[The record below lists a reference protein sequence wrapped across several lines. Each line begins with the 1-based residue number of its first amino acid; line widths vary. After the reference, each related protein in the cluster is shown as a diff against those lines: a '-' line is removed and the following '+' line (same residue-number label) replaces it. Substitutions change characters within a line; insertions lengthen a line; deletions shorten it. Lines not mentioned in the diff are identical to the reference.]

1 MISVLISGTFNV
13 LHPGHLRLLR
23 FARTCGGHL
32 TVAVESDRI
41 AGAGA
46 FVPETL
52 RLEGV
57 LSITWVDKAFICDQS
72 ITEAISIIQPSI
84 VVKGKEFESRENP
97 ELAALM
103 KYGGRL
109 IFSSGEAIF
118 SSLHLLRDEVL
129 SSAAT
134 SIRLPKEYMARHS
147 ISIERL
153 RELIGGSQ
161 GLRVCILG
169 DLIVDE
175 YITCEPLGMSR
186 EEPTIVVSPLHTDR
200 FIGGAGIVAAHA
212 AGLGA
217 TAHLFTVTGNDE
229 LHTFATEVLSRA
241 GVNLHLLPDDSRPT
255 SLKQR
260 FRTSGRSLLRV
271 NHLRQ
276 HPISQT
282 LQAKLLGEIELLI
295 PTVDLIVFADFN
307 YGCLPQALV
316 ERIIS
321 LAKNARLLVAADSQ
335 SSSQMG
341 DVSRFRGVSLLTPT
355 EREARISTHNHD
367 DGLVVL
373 AEKLRHQSLAENIL
387 IKLGEDGI
395 LVHPGEKETNFG
407 LDDRIGALN
416 SAPKDVAGAGD
427 SLLIASAMTLARGG
441 NIWEAACIGSLA
453 AAIQV
458 GRLGNIPIRTEEL
471 LHELPKV

>member
-1 MISVLISGTFNV
+1 M
-13 LHPGHLRLLR
+13 
-23 FARTCGGHL
+23 
-32 TVAVESDRI
+32 
-41 AGAGA
+41 
-46 FVPETL
+46 
-52 RLEGV
+52 
-57 LSITWVDKAFICDQS
+57 
-72 ITEAISIIQPSI
+72 
-84 VVKGKEFESRENP
+84 
-97 ELAALM
+97 
-103 KYGGRL
+103 
-109 IFSSGEAIF
+109 
-118 SSLHLLRDEVL
+118 
-129 SSAAT
+129 
-134 SIRLPKEYMARHS
+134 
-147 ISIERL
+147 
-153 RELIGGSQ
+153 
-161 GLRVCILG
+161 
-169 DLIVDE
+169 
-175 YITCEPLGMSR
+175 
-186 EEPTIVVSPLHTDR
+186 VSPLHTDR

-217 TAHLFTVTGNDE
+217 AAHLFTVTGNDE

-471 LHELPKV
+471 LHELP